1 MKTRHPR
8 PTHPSDPHAIPPT
21 PGSLA
26 VGDELRKVAQTQVR
40 TGEPPIAKATYERLI
55 REGHSHENAI
65 ELIAT
70 VLAFEMFEILK
81 ARRPHDER
89 AYAEALRRLPELP

>member
-8 PTHPSDPHAIPPT
+8 PAQPSGPSAIPPT
-21 PGSLA
+21 PDSLA
-26 VGDELRKVAQTQVR
+26 VGEELRKVAQTQVR
-40 TGEPPIAKATYERLI
+40 TGQPPIAKATYERLL

-70 VLAFEMFEILK
+70 VLASEMYEILK
-81 ARRPHDER
+81 AGRPHDER
-89 AYAEALRRLPELP
+89 AYAEALRCLPDIP